1 DGAPVEGEA
10 DGDDDVP
17 GRVIDDD
24 GGRFDGRPVPGSIG
38 EVVPNGC
45 GVRNG
50 DGVPLGDCGPT
61 VEGDDDGG
69 RVCGVVTPVWASA
82 GAAVTARI
90 TSAAASASRP
100 QAFFI
105 TVLLRGPD
113 GARTVPGTRRRDV
126 GITAS
131 GASNASAGRGGTRRP
146 LGCTARAGS
155 AGRSD
160 RRRRGR
166 RSWRRGSPW
175 PARPSRT
182 WASSR

>member
-1 DGAPVEGEA
+1 MGALSQREPGASGWPAGGLGEDHTGGGSVVADGAPVEGEA

-17 GRVIDDD
+17 GRVVDDD

-100 QAFFI
+100 KAFFI
-105 TVLLRGPD
+105 AVLLRGSD

-131 GASNASAGRGGTRRP
+131 GP
-146 LGCTARAGS
+146 LTGALGEEEAADRAVVRLGQ
-155 AGRSD
+155 D
-160 RRRRGR
+160 L
-166 RSWRRGSPW
+166 
-175 PARPSRT
+175 
-182 WASSR
+182 